1 MMSGILDNIMTFILF
16 WGGMTVPAF
25 AAAEPSPERD
35 DALWIG
41 AIADKDS
48 RLPKGDDFHTW
59 GMSEEDLC
67 RWQNIDTLASRSI
80 MLRKEFMLGGGIV
93 SAKVSVC
100 GLGHYA
106 LFLNGTEIAPEEIFK
121 PLWSEYSKTIY
132 YNEYDVTSVVQS
144 GKNAIGVI
152 LGNGMYNVTGGRYVK
167 FRHSYGPPTLLL
179 QLDIRYV
186 DGTEESIV
194 TDGSWKYA
202 PSPVIFNCIFGGEDY
217 DARLEQPGWTSAGF
231 GDSLWRDVVVQ
242 EAPQGRLKLQEA
254 PHIGVSE
261 TFEVQDVWSPGSDR
275 LIFDLGQNH
284 SGIPTI
290 CVTGTRGQKITLA
303 PAERIEK
310 DSSAII
316 QVTSGAPYRFEYT
329 LKGAGT
335 EEWTP
340 DFSFYGYRYIE
351 VTGAAYRG
359 MPETAGDDMPELLS
373 LQSGFVHLSAAST
386 GSFECSNPLFN
397 RIHFIIDKAVRSNMH
412 AVFTDCPHREKLGW
426 LEETHLNGPG
436 LLFNYDLRNVL
447 PKVMRDI
454 ADSQRPDGLIPDIA
468 PEYVVFKDGFVDSPE
483 WGAAGAV
490 LPWMYYIWYGD
501 DSLIREYYPVM
512 RKYTDYLASKS
523 AGYILEYGLGDWC
536 DYGPAP
542 AGFSQNTPAGI
553 TATSHFFIVAEC
565 TAKAAAM
572 VGDRS
577 GKKKYS
583 ELGRNIAK
591 AFNDRFFDTATC
603 VYGNGSQC
611 SYAMP
616 LFLGIVPGKYKDR
629 VLANFLESV
638 RKADGRLTTGD
649 IGNRYLFQTLSR
661 NGFDEVMYDMHNH
674 TGLPGYGYQIKAGV
688 TTLAEQWNPELGLSW
703 NHFMMGQIEEW
714 FYRALGGINPDPDNP
729 GFAHFFIRPSAPGD
743 LQWVR
748 CSYESVKGLI
758 ESDWKKEDGK
768 FILSVTVPENT
779 EATVILPYSKR
790 KMTARPGKHGFEE
803 SLTF

>member
-1 MMSGILDNIMTFILF
+1 
-16 WGGMTVPAF
+16 
-25 AAAEPSPERD
+25 
-35 DALWIG
+35 
-41 AIADKDS
+41 
-48 RLPKGDDFHTW
+48 
-59 GMSEEDLC
+59 
-67 RWQNIDTLASRSI
+67 

>member
-1 MMSGILDNIMTFILF
+1 MSYNADMIELALPAGSLETAISAFNADADAVYF
-16 WGGMTVPAF
+16 GMKEFSARKGAANFSIEDLSKIKRYASEHSKKIYVTVNTLVDDSES
-25 AAAEPSPERD
+25 AAANRILAALDFYEPD
-35 DALWIG
+35 
-41 AIADKDS
+41 
-48 RLPKGDDFHTW
+48 
-59 GMSEEDLC
+59 
-67 RWQNIDTLASRSI
+67 
-80 MLRKEFMLGGGIV
+80 
-93 SAKVSVC
+93 
-100 GLGHYA
+100 
-106 LFLNGTEIAPEEIFK
+106 
-121 PLWSEYSKTIY
+121 
-132 YNEYDVTSVVQS
+132 
-144 GKNAIGVI
+144 GVI
-152 LGNGMYNVTGGRYVK
+152 I
-167 FRHSYGPPTLLL
+167 
-179 QLDIRYV
+179 Q
-186 DGTEESIV
+186 
-194 TDGSWKYA
+194 
-202 PSPVIFNCIFGGEDY
+202 
-217 DARLEQPGWTSAGF
+217 
-231 GDSLWRDVVVQ
+231 
-242 EAPQGRLKLQEA
+242 
-254 PHIGVSE
+254 
-261 TFEVQDVWSPGSDR
+261 
-275 LIFDLGQNH
+275 DLGL
-284 SGIPTI
+284 I
-290 CVTGTRGQKITLA
+290 
-303 PAERIEK
+303 RI
-310 DSSAII
+310 
-316 QVTSGAPYRFEYT
+316 
-329 LKGAGT
+329 
-335 EEWTP
+335 
-340 DFSFYGYRYIE
+340 
-351 VTGAAYRG
+351 
-359 MPETAGDDMPELLS
+359 
-373 LQSGFVHLSAAST
+373 
-386 GSFECSNPLFN
+386 
-397 RIHFIIDKAVRSNMH
+397 
-412 AVFTDCPHREKLGW
+412 
-426 LEETHLNGPG
+426 
-436 LLFNYDLRNVL
+436 
-447 PKVMRDI
+447 
-454 ADSQRPDGLIPDIA
+454 
-468 PEYVVFKDGFVDSPE
+468 
-483 WGAAGAV
+483 
-490 LPWMYYIWYGD
+490 
-501 DSLIREYYPVM
+501 IREYYPVM

-638 RKADGRLTTGD
+638 RKTDGRLTTGD

-729 GFAHFFIRPSAPGD
+729 GFAHFFIRPSAPGN

-790 KMTARPGKHGFEE
+790 KMKARPGKHVFEE
-803 SLTF
+803 PLTF